1 MADITQ
7 ILSNG
12 VVIALLCIASLTY
25 YIIFD
30 LYCHPSRDDWETNV
44 KNWQVALLALIA
56 ALPLLGLLGTI
67 QGLLNTF
74 EFMSIFDALN
84 QQAVMSGGISSA
96 LITTK
101 LGLVLAIPAL
111 ILRQL
116 LLFKFKALRGVK

>member
-1 MADITQ
+1 MTDITH

-12 VVIALLCIASLTY
+12 VVLALLCIASLTY

-30 LYCHPSRDDWETNV
+30 LYSHPSRDDWETSV
-44 KNWQVALLALIA
+44 KNWQVALLSLIA

-74 EFMSIFDALN
+74 ELISIFDALN

-111 ILRQL
+111 IFRQL
-116 LLFKFKALRGVK
+116 LLFKYKALRGGK